1 MLANMIVQHHNH
13 PAVIIWGLGNEND
26 WPNDFNTFDKSAIR
40 AFMKELHDM
49 AHRLDDTRMTAI
61 RRCEFVMILLM
72 SIHLLSG
79 LVGIGVSLPIIN
91 RSQNR
96 RCRR

>member
-49 AHRLDDTRMTAI
+49 AHRLDDTR
-61 RRCEFVMILLM
+61 
-72 SIHLLSG
+72 
-79 LVGIGVSLPIIN
+79 
-91 RSQNR
+91 
-96 RCRR
+96 